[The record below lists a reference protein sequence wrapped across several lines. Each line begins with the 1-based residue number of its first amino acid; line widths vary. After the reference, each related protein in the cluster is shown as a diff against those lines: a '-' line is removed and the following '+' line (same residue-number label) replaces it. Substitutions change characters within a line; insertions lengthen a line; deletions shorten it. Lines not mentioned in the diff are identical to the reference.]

1 MEKILVPNIGTSD
14 AVEVIEILVKPGDQV
29 DKDASLI
36 VLESDKASMEVP
48 SPFSGK
54 LGKLFVKEGDKVKEG
69 TPIADI
75 STDEVAG
82 EAERAEVKEE
92 KEKKRSEKDVS
103 LAKVEQPV
111 KTEVIQTETVITE
124 LITAQQDSS
133 AIHAGPAV
141 RKLAREFGIDLQ
153 QVVPSGPK
161 SRILKEDLQDF
172 VKARLNQA
180 TQPMG
185 LMQEASTGVD
195 FSQFGPVEVVP
206 MNKIQRLTADNMLR
220 SWLTAPQVT
229 QFEVA
234 DITDLEAFR
243 QQQKDGLLKQ
253 GVRLTVLSFVVKVVC
268 YALKK
273 YPEFNVSLQGDRI
286 IRKGYI
292 HIGIAVDTPSGLMV
306 PVIRNADQK
315 SIVELAR
322 ELQDLTTKAKEKKL
336 LPNQMQGG
344 CFSISSLGNLG
355 GTQFTPLVNTPEV
368 AILGLSKAQ
377 AQPVYIDKKLKPRL
391 ILPLA
396 LSYDH
401 RSVNGAGALR
411 FINAVK
417 HGLEDIKY
425 LLM

>member
-253 GVRLTVLSFVVKVVC
+253 GMRLTVLSFVVKVVC